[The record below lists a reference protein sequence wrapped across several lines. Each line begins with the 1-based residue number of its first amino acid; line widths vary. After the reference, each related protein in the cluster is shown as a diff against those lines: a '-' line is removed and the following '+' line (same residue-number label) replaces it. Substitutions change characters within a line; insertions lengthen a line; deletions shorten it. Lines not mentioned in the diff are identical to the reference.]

1 MDIHGW
7 RFTFFI
13 NVPIG
18 LLAALAAPAVLE
30 ESETHPG
37 DLDVPGA
44 ITATAGLL
52 SLVYGITRGGNN
64 SIGWTDAVT
73 MGALGLGVVLL
84 LLFALIE
91 SRQAHP
97 LLPFRLLRNRDR
109 LAAYL
114 TMMLIPAAMFT
125 MFFFLSQVLQDV
137 MLESPLRT
145 GLMFLPFSGAMIIA
159 ATIVSR
165 LVQKVNP
172 GYLAAAGAT
181 IGGLAVFGFS
191 RMPYDATLP
200 GLSADIGYVT
210 HILPFILLMPV
221 GMSLVFIPTTM
232 SVLHGV
238 TPRDSGIASGVLN
251 TMQQVGGALGVAT
264 LGTIAYNAMTDQV
277 TQVCGQLAA
286 QGQRCDPSL
295 GGALYRASF
304 THGATT
310 AFFWCSMMLFVG
322 ALISL
327 FFNRIKARDL
337 AAGQGAPAEQNQ
349 AAVAAH

>member
-1 MDIHGW
+1 
-7 RFTFFI
+7 
-13 NVPIG
+13 
-18 LLAALAAPAVLE
+18 
-30 ESETHPG
+30 
-37 DLDVPGA
+37 
-44 ITATAGLL
+44 
-52 SLVYGITRGGNN
+52 
-64 SIGWTDAVT
+64 
-73 MGALGLGVVLL
+73 
-84 LLFALIE
+84 
-91 SRQAHP
+91 
-97 LLPFRLLRNRDR
+97 
-109 LAAYL
+109 
-114 TMMLIPAAMFT
+114 
-125 MFFFLSQVLQDV
+125 VLQDV

-181 IGGLAVFGFS
+181 IGGLSVFGFS

-264 LGTIAYNAMTDQV
+264 LGTIAYNAMTDRI
-277 TQVCGQLAA
+277 TEVCGQLAS
-286 QGQRCDPSL
+286 QGARCNPSL

-327 FFNRIKARDL
+327 FFNRIKAHDL
-337 AAGQGAPAEQNQ
+337 GNADHGAPAEQTQ
-349 AAVAAH
+349 PAVAAH